1 MLLTSFFV
9 ALRVFG
15 TTISWEGGEGLTGVG
30 VFPVVKGDNCKR
42 IGERTT
48 LLGAE

>member
-1 MLLTSFFV
+1 MLLTSLFV
-9 ALRVFG
+9 SLRVFG
-15 TTISWEGGEGLTGVG
+15 TTISQEHGKGFTGVG
-30 VFPVVKGDNCKR
+30 VFPVVKDHNCKR